1 MQLDAFRQ
9 WTARLQ
15 ANLDVD
21 SRVIGLVLLGSS
33 AEVSRIPDA
42 WSDHDF
48 FVVTVDGV
56 QENFRTDLSWLPDAE
71 QIVLH
76 PRETAHGLKVLFADG
91 HLIEFAIFDLKE
103 LRLARVND
111 YRVLLDKTNG
121 SIHRALPEL
130 GADSAPGPLDRD
142 RAIDLMLSLFVVGAG
157 RVARGE
163 VLSGQR
169 FIKDFALSE
178 LLRLIAHEIPAA
190 VPLQDN
196 LDPFRRVE
204 ICYPAIAD
212 ELQQALLL
220 EPIVSAEAMLK
231 LAEAHI
237 RDLPQPALEVVQ
249 RVLKDAKASQAV
261 KSSGQ

>member
-15 ANLDVD
+15 ANLDGDSRVGD

-56 QENFRTDLSWLPDAE
+56 QENFRTGLPDAE

-111 YRVLLDKTNG
+111 YRG
-121 SIHRALPEL
+121 
-130 GADSAPGPLDRD
+130 
-142 RAIDLMLSLFVVGAG
+142 
-157 RVARGE
+157 
-163 VLSGQR
+163 
-169 FIKDFALSE
+169 
-178 LLRLIAHEIPAA
+178 
-190 VPLQDN
+190 
-196 LDPFRRVE
+196 
-204 ICYPAIAD
+204 
-212 ELQQALLL
+212 
-220 EPIVSAEAMLK
+220 
-231 LAEAHI
+231 
-237 RDLPQPALEVVQ
+237 
-249 RVLKDAKASQAV
+249 
-261 KSSGQ
+261 